1 MISKFLPMLAVAA
14 EPFDSPEHLFEVKWD
29 GVRALA
35 SVESGGWR
43 LWGRELADYQPRYPE
58 LDVLRR
64 LPAGTVVD
72 GELVVLCQ
80 GRADLAAVLR
90 RHQLVQPR
98 KIQHASRQAPAS
110 YLLFD
115 LLSWQGEPLLDQPL
129 SERRKRLEELLN
141 RCHEQRLV
149 FSEGV
154 VGPGREFFKQAVAQG
169 HEGVMAKHV
178 QGRYLPGR
186 RMSAWRKI
194 KPRGWIPCAI
204 VGYTAGRSGVDS
216 LLVAASCDG
225 VLQNTWPS

>member
-1 MISKFLPMLAVAA
+1 
-14 EPFDSPEHLFEVKWD
+14 
-29 GVRALA
+29 
-35 SVESGGWR
+35 
-43 LWGRELADYQPRYPE
+43 
-58 LDVLRR
+58 
-64 LPAGTVVD
+64 
-72 GELVVLCQ
+72 
-80 GRADLAAVLR
+80 LAAVLR

-115 LLSWQGEPLLDQPL
+115 LLSWQGEPLFDQPL
-129 SERRKRLEELLN
+129 SERRKRLEELLD
-141 RCHEQRLV
+141 RCYEPRLV

-225 VLQNTWPS
+225 VLQYVAQLTSGLSDETRARLGPLLAERTRPKPVIACPKKAIWVEPRCQLPGIDPTDRLRLLLPSEVDEEVFRKIASGSS